1 MGVYGDGENKRKGK
15 SRGSADNA
23 TRLSRLGELS
33 QQASGAADWGEAL
46 PENIAAVVMGVTR
59 LGGAAS
65 FGLSRDKG
73 AYNLTLFLDG
83 ERTTLWFNGD
93 CALDEELTKV
103 IIKLDAIT

>member
-1 MGVYGDGENKRKGK
+1 MGNFGDGDNKRKGK
-15 SRGSADNA
+15 TRGSTENG
-23 TRLSRLGELS
+23 SRLARLGALS
-33 QQASGAADWGEAL
+33 QQSGTADWGEAL

-93 CALDEELTKV
+93 AALDEELTKV
-103 IIKLDAIT
+103 IIKLDAIS

>member
-1 MGVYGDGENKRKGK
+1 MGVYGDGDNKRKGK
-15 SRGSADNA
+15 ARGTADNA

-33 QQASGAADWGEAL
+33 QSGGKADWGEAL
-46 PENIAAVVMGVTR
+46 PENLAAVVMGVTR

-93 CALDEELTKV
+93 CALDEELVKV
-103 IIKLDAIT
+103 VIKLDGIS

>member
-15 SRGSADNA
+15 ARGTADNGS
-23 TRLSRLGELS
+23 RLARLGELS
-33 QQASGAADWGEAL
+33 QQSGTADWGEAL
-46 PENIAAVVMGVTR
+46 PENVAAVVMGVTR

-93 CALDEELTKV
+93 AALDEELTKV
-103 IIKLDAIT
+103 IIKLDAIS